1 MATGTRRQ
9 TAELID
15 LHRRH
20 WAEGIDLEVA
30 AAIMALHRADDAVRE
45 LAKAIWARHGLTP
58 AEFDVLATLRRSPS
72 PRQLTPSEIQN
83 AMLITSGGLTKA
95 MAGLEARGLVTR
107 SRSEADQRVRPVK
120 LCAAGKRLAER
131 VMADLTAATAAPVRA
146 LLQPS
151 ELQVLTDLLGRL
163 DTGLAVAG
171 ESGA

>member
-1 MATGTRRQ
+1 MATRMRKA

-20 WAEGIDLEVA
+20 WHEGGDLEVA
-30 AAIMALHRADDAVRE
+30 AAIMALHRADDALRA
-45 LAKAIWARHGLTP
+45 LAKSVWTRHGLTP
-58 AEFDVLATLRRSPS
+58 AEFDVLATLRRSKP
-72 PRQLTPSEIQN
+72 PRQLTPSEIQE

-95 MAGLEARGLVTR
+95 MASLEGKGLIAR

-131 VMADLTAATAAPVRA
+131 VMAELTAVTAAPVRS
-146 LLQPS
+146 LLQPK

-163 DTGLAVAG
+163 DTGLAAPVDGDA
-171 ESGA
+171 